1 MQNAKIKIN
10 AGKLNEITNKITE
23 RFNYDRIINEVY
35 YIRRMSPKFMIHQ
48 DILLGDSLFK
58 NVPVTQAR
66 QILQAVPFF
75 KLNKT
80 HVQI

>member
-10 AGKLNEITNKITE
+10 AGKLTEITNKIKE

-48 DILLGDSLFK
+48 DILLGD
-58 NVPVTQAR
+58 
-66 QILQAVPFF
+66 
-75 KLNKT
+75 
-80 HVQI
+80 